1 VGDKNGSKVAQNI
14 SRLAAWKELVM
25 GQNSGMEKARSE
37 CCNEH
42 GIQNGG
48 V

>member
-14 SRLAAWKELVM
+14 SRLAAWKELIM
-25 GQNSGMEKARSE
+25 GQNLRIGKARCE

-42 GIQNGG
+42 GIQNGS